1 MIHRYKLK
9 HLSLVVG
16 TVLMLVGIM
25 PVQTFAVDD
34 AIIAVVNDE
43 VITLKDL
50 RDYIHKTYVS
60 LVADG
65 LKEEDLKAVMM
76 DLEQNGIDKLIE
88 DKLMISRAN
97 QIGIDVRSKLV
108 DDRMAELQAK
118 YGSEQALVDALI
130 KNGATITDLRNKIL
144 EQLKIKFAIDHEVKS
159 KIFVNP
165 QEVTQYFDQN
175 KRDFQKEERVNLES
189 IYIAFI
195 GDKESAL
202 RRAQEALE
210 FINKGEDFMEVS
222 RKYSDTPSIGV
233 VEKGQLLPEVEE
245 NVFKLREG
253 EISSLIETD
262 SGIYLFK
269 LKGKASSQDADL
281 KDVKGQIY
289 KYIFHLKFKDRI
301 DKWLR
306 RLKQDAYIEIK
317 E

>member
-1 MIHRYKLK
+1 
-9 HLSLVVG
+9 
-16 TVLMLVGIM
+16 MLVGIM

-159 KIFVNP
+159 KIVVNP
-165 QEVTQYFDQN
+165 QEVTQYFEQN